1 MKHSKSSQTISLDEI
16 DSFAEQREKIDINN
30 PYSKGFNN
38 DSSDEEFDEGV
49 LNLPSSDEEE
59 EEEKVNESWG
69 KSKKSFYS
77 GDIGASDLQEESKEA
92 KKIQSKLLSEMKDED
107 FNKKNSS
114 VKKTGTVLF
123 DLFSDI
129 PDSQEGFSTSGTKF
143 LDKYS
148 KDSELETLTS
158 KGLSKAIPKDK
169 DLEELLKIAPELL
182 VLVQDF
188 NSKFEEL
195 KEKIEPTIK
204 KLSLSSNPTNSSQK
218 GLSFLRT
225 KNQLLVGYCANLSFL
240 LSLKVGGV
248 SIEGHPVLKRLVK
261 YRVLLEKIKPMEKK
275 LQYFIDKLL
284 NTSMVDKKISTKITS
299 DSSLS
304 FKPNL
309 DLLEIN
315 NDAAYSDDGSDS
327 NPLYKAK
334 KIAPVHFNKTG
345 NDDDLKG
352 SNISSKSR
360 LLADIQADYDD
371 NPEEESIDPA
381 YRSNK
386 ALERSNRQRDNY
398 EEDNFV
404 RFTLSAK
411 EQRKANK
418 LQGKP
423 IDELEDLN
431 DFFKQ
436 TSPSSKASTSSTVT
450 SNTTAAKLT
459 KRGDESTNIERFD
472 DSDLSEIE
480 DDGIDGE
487 EMDIYKNAGKKHRK
501 MDDNGM
507 DNGKVQHQYRPINNL
522 PAGAKRNAS
531 YEMMKNK
538 GLTPHRSKEVRN
550 PRVKHRMNWERAQK
564 KIKSFKSI
572 KEDSKKP
579 YGGESTGI
587 RTGISKSVKFQK

>member
-1 MKHSKSSQTISLDEI
+1 MKHSKSSNIVSMDEI
-16 DSFAEQREKIDINN
+16 DSFTEQREKIDINN

-38 DSSDEEFDEGV
+38 ESSDEELEEGV
-49 LNLPSSDEEE
+49 LNLPSTEEEYDEE
-59 EEEKVNESWG
+59 VDNSWG
-69 KSKKSFYS
+69 RSKKSFYS
-77 GDIGASDLQEESKEA
+77 GDVETTDIQEESLEA
-92 KKIQSKLLSEMKDED
+92 KKIQNKLLSGMTDED
-107 FNKKNSS
+107 FKKKLTSS
-114 VKKTGTVLF
+114 DKKTGAVLF
-123 DLFSDI
+123 DLFSDT
-129 PDSQEGFSTSGTKF
+129 TSSKNENF
-143 LDKYS
+143 QAVSDKYS
-148 KDSELETLTS
+148 KNSEVESITS
-158 KGLSKAIPKDK
+158 KALSKALPK
-169 DLEELLKIAPELL
+169 E
-182 VLVQDF
+182 
-188 NSKFEEL
+188 EEL
-195 KEKIEPTIK
+195 KELLSAAPELHKLVDDFNAKLEELKVKIEPTIK
-204 KLSLSSNPTNSSQK
+204 KLSKASHPTASSQK
-218 GLSFLRT
+218 GLSFLKT
-225 KNQLLVGYCANLSFL
+225 KNQLLVGYCANLSFM

-248 SIEGHPVLKRLVK
+248 SIEAHPVLKRLVK

-284 NTSMVDKKISTKITS
+284 SSSNKTAVNAVTTANNH
-299 DSSLS
+299 SSLS

-309 DLLEIN
+309 DLL
-315 NDAAYSDDGSDS
+315 DDNVNENSNSNSDS
-327 NPLYKAK
+327 DLLYKAK

-352 SNISSKSR
+352 SNISSKTR
-360 LLADIQADYDD
+360 LMADIQAEFDD

-386 ALERSNRQRDNY
+386 AIERANRQRDDY

-418 LQGKP
+418 MEAKP

-436 TSPSSKASTSSTVT
+436 TSTSRSAIATVQPMKRSASQETSK
-450 SNTTAAKLT
+450 
-459 KRGDESTNIERFD
+459 IETFD

-480 DDGIDGE
+480 DDGFDGE
-487 EMDIYKNAGKKHRK
+487 EMDLYKNAAFGKKHKRSNGQE
-501 MDDNGM
+501 DDN
-507 DNGKVQHQYRPINNL
+507 KQHNYRPINNL
-522 PAGAKRNAS
+522 PAGSKRNAS

-564 KIKSFKSI
+564 KIKSFKSV
-572 KEDSKKP
+572 KGDSKKP

-587 RTGISKSVKFQK
+587 RTGVSKSVKFQ